1 MSVSATTTSVSYT
14 GDGSVTSFAVTF
26 AFQGTGSAS
35 ELTVVERTIA
45 TGVEVTKSYT
55 SHYTV
60 TGGSGSTGTVIAA
73 SAPAS
78 TVQWHIRRNTTT
90 TQTTDYVTNDPFAAN
105 TIETDFDR
113 LTMAGQERDG
123 DIAQSFKFPD
133 TYTGGASTTFPEP
146 VADAYVL
153 FNSAGDALT
162 TSTTSA
168 GQHLGS
174 NGTVSLPYYS
184 FTSDPNTGM
193 YRVGADQLGWAVNGV
208 KGLDLSTTGLTVTG
222 ELDAA
227 TLDISGNADI
237 DGTTNLDAVD
247 IDGNVQLD
255 GTLSIGVDDTGFDV
269 KFFGATSG
277 RYMLWDESADNL
289 LLSDSA
295 KLILGQPGNDLQ
307 IYHDGS
313 NSYIRDAG
321 DGALYIDGSANVNI
335 RMGGDG
341 GETAIQCIDDGAVSL
356 YYNNAVKIATA
367 STGVTITGEAT
378 ATGFTGT
385 LDGILGSG
393 TPAAATVTTIDASG
407 VATATTF
414 EPDGDTSAADNAAI
428 GYTSAEGLILTGQ
441 GSTNDITVK
450 NDADVEVIGIP
461 TGTTDVQISTTTAGT
476 GVTSKN
482 KLTLQGITG
491 NANPNGLI
499 QFVTVDNGE
508 SGKRWGMYTNAVS
521 TADFIL
527 GYAASGTFASVFEAQ
542 TDLSVDFKG
551 AVNIAGAAGLASLTL
566 TTDLSVANGGTGAS
580 TFAADGVLYGAG
592 TGAVA
597 ATAVGTDGHV
607 LTSNGSGSAPA
618 FAAVVGGIVSTQVFT
633 SSGTWTRPS
642 GIRTVLVKVVG
653 GGGGGGGVSDTSGVF
668 ASGGGG
674 SGGYAYELIDV
685 SSTSS
690 ATVTIGA
697 GGAGGAAGNNAGATG
712 ATSSFAALV
721 TATGGVG
728 GGTGGTTAGVP
739 GLGGAGGTGAGGDYN
754 GTGFPGHTA
763 EISASHPRG
772 GTGGGEG
779 GGVAANS
786 YTSAGV
792 AAVANTGGG
801 GSGGQDQGTTERAG
815 GAGGSGHLIVWEYS

>member
-105 TIETDFDR
+105 TIETDLDR
-113 LTMAGQERDG
+113 LAMSGQERDG

-184 FTSDPNTGM
+184 FSDDPNIGM
-193 YRVGADQLGWAVNGV
+193 WRVGADQLGWSVNGV

-255 GTLSIGVDDTGFDV
+255 GTLSVGVDDTGFDV

-289 LLSDSA
+289 LFSDNA
-295 KLILGQPGNDLQ
+295 KTVWGQPGNDLQ
-307 IYHDGS
+307 IYHNGS
-313 NSYIRDAG
+313 NSYIKDVG
-321 DGALYIDGSANVNI
+321 EGALYIDGSSNVNI
-335 RMGGDG
+335 RMGDDG

-356 YYNNAVKIATA
+356 YYNNSEKIATA
-367 STGVTITGEAT
+367 STGVTIT
-378 ATGFTGT
+378 
-385 LDGILGSG
+385 
-393 TPAAATVTTIDASG
+393 G

-414 EPDGDTSAADNAAI
+414 EPDGDTSADDNAAI
-428 GYTSAEGLILTGQ
+428 GYTSTEGLILTGQ
-441 GSTNDITVK
+441 GSTNDVTIK

-482 KLTLQGITG
+482 KITLQGITG
-491 NANPNGLI
+491 NPNPNGLI
-499 QFVTVDNGE
+499 QFVTADNGE
-508 SGKRWGMYTNAVS
+508 SGKRWGMYTNAVN

-653 GGGGGGGVSDTSGVF
+653 GGGGGGGVSNTSGVF

-754 GTGFPGHTA
+754 GTGFPGHLA

-786 YTSAGV
+786 YTSDGV
-792 AAVANTGGG
+792 AAIANTGGG
-801 GSGGQDQGTTERAG
+801 GSGGQDQGTTARAG